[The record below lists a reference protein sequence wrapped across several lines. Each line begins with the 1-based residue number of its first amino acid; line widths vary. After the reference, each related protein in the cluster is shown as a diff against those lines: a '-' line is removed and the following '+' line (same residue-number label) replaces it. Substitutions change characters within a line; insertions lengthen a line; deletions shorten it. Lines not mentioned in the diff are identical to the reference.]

1 MVSVSSEIETLVDI
15 VFLVVTGLIAYNGVR
30 YRDAQGNSDFVRLL
44 FGCIA
49 AMFFFLILF
58 RDVLDLSL
66 IHI

>member
-15 VFLVVTGLIAYNGVR
+15 VCLVVTGLIAYNGVR
-30 YRDAQGNSDFVRLL
+30 YRDAQGNSDLVRLL

-58 RDVLDLSL
+58 RDVLDLFSFM
-66 IHI
+66 

>member
-58 RDVLDLSL
+58 RDVLELFSFL
-66 IHI
+66 

>member
-30 YRDAQGNSDFVRLL
+30 YRDAQGNSDLVRLL
-44 FGCIA
+44 YGCIA

-58 RDVLDLSL
+58 RDVLDLFSFM
-66 IHI
+66 

>member
-1 MVSVSSEIETLVDI
+1 MVSVSSDIEALVDI

-44 FGCIA
+44 VGCIA

-58 RDVLDLSL
+58 RDVLELFSFM
-66 IHI
+66 

>member
-30 YRDAQGNSDFVRLL
+30 YRDAQGNSDLVRLL

-58 RDVLDLSL
+58 RDVLDLFSFM
-66 IHI
+66 

>member
-1 MVSVSSEIETLVDI
+1 MVPVSSEIETLVDM

-58 RDVLDLSL
+58 RDVLDLFSFM
-66 IHI
+66 

>member
-1 MVSVSSEIETLVDI
+1 MFSVSSEIEALVDI

-30 YRDAQGNSDFVRLL
+30 YRNAQGDSDFVRLL

-58 RDVLDLSL
+58 RDVLELFSFR
-66 IHI
+66 

>member
-15 VFLVVTGLIAYNGVR
+15 VFLVITGLIAYNGVR

-58 RDVLDLSL
+58 RDVLELFSFM
-66 IHI
+66 

>member
-1 MVSVSSEIETLVDI
+1 MVSVSSEIEALVDI

-58 RDVLDLSL
+58 RDVLDLFL
-66 IHI
+66 FM

>member
-1 MVSVSSEIETLVDI
+1 MVSVSSDIEALVDI

-58 RDVLDLSL
+58 RDVLELFSFM
-66 IHI
+66 

>member
-15 VFLVVTGLIAYNGVR
+15 VFLVITGLIAYNGVR

-58 RDVLDLSL
+58 RDVLDLFSFV
-66 IHI
+66 

>member
-30 YRDAQGNSDFVRLL
+30 YRDAEGNSDFVRLL

-58 RDVLDLSL
+58 RDVLDLFSFM
-66 IHI
+66 

>member
-15 VFLVVTGLIAYNGVR
+15 EFLVVTGLIAYNGVR

-58 RDVLDLSL
+58 RDVLDLFSFM
-66 IHI
+66 